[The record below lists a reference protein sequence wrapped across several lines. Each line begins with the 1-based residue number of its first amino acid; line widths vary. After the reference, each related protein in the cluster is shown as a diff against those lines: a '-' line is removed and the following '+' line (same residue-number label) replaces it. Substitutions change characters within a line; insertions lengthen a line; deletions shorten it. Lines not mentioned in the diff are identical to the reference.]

1 MKTSR
6 HTSHEE
12 WVAIG
17 FHCGLRLRSTRQHL
31 SVHKEKKDGDS
42 RKEDKRQKGQGIKE
56 WGNHSV
62 ATNPEH
68 RCLCRQVLNDKG
80 INTIDEEITLQPTGN
95 DKVLEIKQA
104 MRFFV
109 AERLTW
115 RVHRR
120 D

>member
-12 WVAIG
+12 RVVVG
-17 FHCGLRLRSTRQHL
+17 LNGGLRLWSTRQHL

-42 RKEDKRQKGQGIKE
+42 RKKDKRQRSQGTKE
-56 WGNHSV
+56 WENHSD

-68 RCLCRQVLNDKG
+68 RCLFRQVLDDKG
-80 INTIDEEITLQPTGN
+80 INTIDEEITLQPTGK
-95 DKVLEIKQA
+95 DKVLEMKQT
-104 MRFFV
+104 
-109 AERLTW
+109 L
-115 RVHRR
+115 RVLLQK